1 MISLK
6 IHHLTNNQ
14 IFPHSALWQQ
24 LAVQDVLTE
33 NDIAHRLSPS
43 EASWQVTIQDVTV
56 KRDGFL
62 TLESPQIRRIHS
74 SRHRRQRAQRHLS
87 RVAGQGELVV

>member
-1 MISLK
+1 MISHK
-6 IHHLTNNQ
+6 IHHLTNNH

-24 LAVQDVLTE
+24 LAVQDDLTE
-33 NDIAHRLSPS
+33 IAHRLSPS

-62 TLESPQIRRIHS
+62 TLESPLIRRIHS
-74 SRHRRQRAQRHLS
+74 SRHRRQRAQHHLS